1 MLNIF
6 VELFMRK
13 SIVLGI
19 AFLLTLALIVGCS
32 DSNKSEN
39 SDLKAIYLT
48 PQEGGQ
54 LTAQELKNHPEIL
67 VVNSFTDLK
76 DAVQIKC
83 AIWIDKDAVNMID
96 ENWLHDDTQM
106 YCPLVLIGYN
116 NALYSFREKLTG
128 FSIEGPYVDWNI
140 ETLEP
145 GFSIWM
151 LIDSTDT
158 STSSVMNGYDESPSA
173 KRIISLTNKLI
184 EEYFPE

>member
-1 MLNIF
+1 
-6 VELFMRK
+6 MRK

-19 AFLLTLALIVGCS
+19 TFLLTLALIVGCGYN
-32 DSNKSEN
+32 DKSKN
-39 SDLKAIYLT
+39 PALRAVYLT

-54 LTAQELKNHPEIL
+54 LTAQELEDYPEVL
-67 VVNSFTDLK
+67 VVNSFADLK

-96 ENWLHDDTQM
+96 ENWLHEEVQM

-116 NALYSFREKLTG
+116 NALYSFREKLTD
-128 FSIEGPYVDWNI
+128 FSIEGPYVDWNS

-151 LIDSTDT
+151 LIDSTKT
-158 STSSVMNGYDESPSA
+158 STSAFMQGYDEIPSA

-184 EEYFPE
+184 EEH